1 MIPPLG
7 KQDVSVELISELREI
22 SPAARLRFAKQ
33 VLCGITLLTGGILVS
48 YGLAPQND
56 ALHAM
61 FELVKIGVLPIVT
74 LLVSFYFP
82 NGK

>member
-1 MIPPLG
+1 MIARSARR
-7 KQDVSVELISELREI
+7 SVKERLRWKVQEI

-33 VLCGITLLTGGILVS
+33 VLCGLFAVTGGILVS
-48 YGLAPQND
+48 YGLAPENA
-56 ALHAM
+56 ALQGM